1 MPNALTFAPRARRP
15 VFRSMALLL
24 IGVWLTAA
32 ALAQAPDAP
41 SVTAARLDSVWLQ
54 PERDAPASVMPR
66 NTSRLSAEVSGTLLR
81 WTADVGA
88 SVARGQLLA
97 QIDPRDAELA
107 VQRAQAALDAAQARA
122 QLAQSQ
128 LQRSRELVAQ
138 GFFSQEALAQRET
151 ELALAQ
157 ADQSAQRAQL
167 ATAQRQL
174 AKTRL
179 TAPFAATVQERLAQT
194 GEAVAPGTVLY
205 VLTESGAA
213 ELQASVNPGEAAGL
227 QQASDLRFEAA
238 GQRVP
243 VRLLRISPNV
253 SAPARTQ
260 LVRLAFTGDPLPA
273 GTSGTLRWREPRPHI
288 APSIMVRRG
297 NRLGVFVVRD
307 AAGSTTARFVA
318 LPGAQEGRASPVPE
332 ALDANTSIVVQG
344 QAMLQDGMAVSVVS
358 SR

>member
-1 MPNALTFAPRARRP
+1 MPTPKLLPWRANRP
-15 VFRSMALLL
+15 VFRPAALFL
-24 IGVWLTAA
+24 IGAWLSAT
-32 ALAQAPDAP
+32 ALAQTPSAPT
-41 SVTAARLDSVWLQ
+41 VGTARLDSVWLQ
-54 PERDAPASVMPR
+54 PEREAPASVMPR
-66 NTSRLSAEVSGTLLR
+66 NTSRLSAEASGTLLR

-128 LQRSRELVAQ
+128 LQRSQELVAQ
-138 GFFSQEALAQRET
+138 GFFSKEALAQRET
-151 ELALAQ
+151 ERALAQ
-157 ADQSAQRAQL
+157 ADLSAQRAQL

-205 VLTESGAA
+205 VLTETGAA
-213 ELQASVNPGEAAGL
+213 ELQASVNPAEAAGL
-227 QQASDLRFEAA
+227 DQASELRFEAA

-260 LVRLAFTGDPLPA
+260 LVRLAFTGEPLPA

-288 APSIMVRRG
+288 APSLMVRRG
-297 NRLGVFVVRD
+297 NRLGVFVLQGP
-307 AAGSTTARFVA
+307 AGSSTARFVA
-318 LPGAQEGRASPVPE
+318 LPDAQEGRASPVPT
-332 ALDANTSIVVQG
+332 ALGADTPIVVQG
-344 QAMLQDGMAVSVVS
+344 QAALQDGIAVTAPAA
-358 SR
+358 R